1 MILRLGG
8 GDKHIDPMTAGG
20 PSAAYANRVRLD
32 GKIGAPPPR
41 WHTPRSAYIHVPF
54 CRTMCAYCDFATFAG
69 VEQHIPAYVASLADE
84 IRIGS
89 PGANPDVPLETMYLG
104 GGTPSLLEPAQLE
117 TIITA
122 IATRFGARLNLAEV
136 TLEANPGFNPA
147 LIGSWVNLGVNRV
160 SLGVQSL
167 DDPTLKRLGR
177 THDAETAIRAVEAL
191 KACGSISVNLDLIYG
206 LPWQTL
212 EMWQE
217 HLKRALE
224 TEPDH
229 VSLYALAIEVGT
241 PLASQVSSGQW
252 SVPDDDLV
260 ADMYDV
266 ALPELTQAGFRHYE
280 VSNWAK
286 PGHESR
292 HNLAY
297 WRNEAYH
304 GFGVGAHRYIDG
316 RRSWNV
322 RSLDHYL
329 AAMQSGRPVEEG
341 SETLGPDATPGETA
355 MLALR
360 MRDEGIDFARF
371 IERFGIDPR
380 ERWRT
385 IFDEVAPHGFLRVD
399 DSRACLTD
407 RGLLASNDIAS
418 RFL

>member
-1 MILRLGG
+1 MNE
-8 GDKHIDPMTAGG
+8 T
-20 PSAAYANRVRLD
+20 
-32 GKIGAPPPR
+32 PPR

-69 VEQHIPAYVASLADE
+69 VEQHIPAYVVALAEE
-84 IRIGS
+84 IRNRSEYKSGAMGWGSGIGS
-89 PGANPDVPLETMYLG
+89 PGAEPDIPLETIYLG
-104 GGTPSLLEPAQLE
+104 GGTPSLLEPAQLG
-117 TIITA
+117 TILKAITA
-122 IATRFGARLNLAEV
+122 RFGALTNAAEV
-136 TLEANPGFNPA
+136 TLEANPGFNPVV
-147 LIGSWVNLGVNRV
+147 IGSWVNLGVNRV

-177 THDAETAIRAVEAL
+177 THDADTAIRAVEAL
-191 KACGSISVNLDLIYG
+191 KAFGSISVNLDLIYG

-212 EMWQE
+212 EMWQD
-217 HLKRALE
+217 HLRRALD

-229 VSLYALAIEVGT
+229 ISLYALAIEAGT
-241 PLASQVSSGQW
+241 PLAKQVSTGQW
-252 SVPDDDLV
+252 AVPDDDLV
-260 ADMYDV
+260 ADMYDA
-266 ALPELTQAGFRHYE
+266 ALPELARAGFRHYE

-304 GFGVGAHRYIDG
+304 GFGVGAHRYIAG

-329 AAMQSGRPVEEG
+329 AAMQSGRPVEDG
-341 SETLGPDATPGETA
+341 SETLGQDALPGETA

-371 IERFGIDPR
+371 IERFGVDPR
-380 ERWRT
+380 DRWRT
-385 IFDEVAPHGFLRVD
+385 VFEEVAPHGFLKVD

>member
-1 MILRLGG
+1 MN
-8 GDKHIDPMTAGG
+8 P
-20 PSAAYANRVRLD
+20 
-32 GKIGAPPPR
+32 PPPR

-54 CRTMCAYCDFATFAG
+54 CRSMCAYCDFATFAG
-69 VEQHIPAYVASLADE
+69 VEQHIPAYVVALAEE

-89 PGANPDVPLETMYLG
+89 SGAQFDIPLETIYFG
-104 GGTPSLLEPAQLE
+104 GGTPSLLDPAQLK
-117 TIITA
+117 TIIKA
-122 IATRFGARLNLAEV
+122 ITTRFGAHPNLAEV
-136 TLEANPGFNPA
+136 SLEANPGFNPE
-147 LIGSWVNLGVNRV
+147 LIDAWVNLGVTRV

-167 DDPTLKRLGR
+167 HDPTLKRLGR
-177 THDAETAIRAVEAL
+177 THDADGAIRAVEAL

-212 EMWQE
+212 EMWRE
-217 HLKRALE
+217 NLKTALN

-229 VSLYALAIEVGT
+229 ISLYALAIETGT
-241 PLASQVSSGQW
+241 PLARQVARGQW
-252 SVPDDDLV
+252 AVPDDDLV
-260 ADMYDV
+260 ADMYDA

-304 GFGVGAHRYIDG
+304 GFGVGAHRHIGG

-322 RSLDHYL
+322 RSLTDYL

-360 MRDEGIDFARF
+360 MRDEGIDFTRF

-380 ERWRT
+380 ERWRKV
-385 IFDEVAPHGFLRVD
+385 FEEVAPHGLLHVD